1 MDIGSLLNHSAIP
14 MSNSHSLCPVKE
26 KFMINIR
33 IWLLSRLVYFLSFFM
48 GDNFCDFLFVFCAN
62 IPSEKGSTLFASQV
76 LYFYMFFYIAF
87 YA

>member
-1 MDIGSLLNHSAIP
+1 
-14 MSNSHSLCPVKE
+14 
-26 KFMINIR
+26 
-33 IWLLSRLVYFLSFFM
+33 M

-76 LYFYMFFYIAF
+76 LYFYMFFYITF